1 MKKFIKGLCLAI
13 ACTTLVSGF
22 AGCAKENTGS
32 TAAEAKADF
41 PLKTPITLNVWGFAV
56 NGVVP
61 KYLKTMA
68 DSDFYKT
75 ISAKT
80 NVKLVFTSP
89 AQGQEQD
96 QFNIMVSS
104 GAYPDLIEGV
114 GGLYSGGGDKAIQD
128 GVILKLNDLID
139 KYAPHYKKLLDSS
152 PTIKKDLV
160 SDSGNMYAFGE
171 INQGEAEG
179 PWAGPTV
186 RQDWLDELG
195 LKTPVTY
202 DDWHTMLVAFKE
214 KKGATMPLTIG
225 SKGLM
230 DYDNFCGGFGFDTG
244 MWFQVNGKVRY
255 SPLEPGYKQ
264 YITTMHQWYSE
275 GLIDRDF
282 AGNTTFD
289 ATLKKFTS
297 KNCGA
302 FVSAQAMWPVYTA
315 QAKVSQPKYHLVAVP
330 NPVQKVGDKVH
341 IRLSNPI
348 ANTGDGFSISK
359 SCKNPEIAA
368 KFLDY
373 MYTDE
378 MTLAA
383 NYGTLG
389 KTYDMVN
396 GKPKLRDIMTQS
408 NPKGMSLVEVNAVYG
423 LNNGSFF
430 KDWKKNYTGNTAD
443 QLNSMKIWEAADD
456 SYVMP
461 PITLTSDEGTQYSS
475 IMSDLNTFVQENTI
489 KFIIGGESLSS
500 YDAFIKKIKSMNI
513 DQANSLEQAA
523 LDRYEAR
530 K

>member
-1 MKKFIKGLCLAI
+1 
-13 ACTTLVSGF
+13 
-22 AGCAKENTGS
+22 
-32 TAAEAKADF
+32 
-41 PLKTPITLNVWGFAV
+41 
-56 NGVVP
+56 
-61 KYLKTMA
+61 
-68 DSDFYKT
+68 
-75 ISAKT
+75 
-80 NVKLVFTSP
+80 
-89 AQGQEQD
+89 
-96 QFNIMVSS
+96 
-104 GAYPDLIEGV
+104 
-114 GGLYSGGGDKAIQD
+114 
-128 GVILKLNDLID
+128 
-139 KYAPHYKKLLDSS
+139 
-152 PTIKKDLV
+152 
-160 SDSGNMYAFGE
+160 
-171 INQGEAEG
+171 
-179 PWAGPTV
+179 
-186 RQDWLDELG
+186 
-195 LKTPVTY
+195 
-202 DDWHTMLVAFKE
+202 
-214 KKGATMPLTIG
+214 MPLTIG

-230 DYDNFCGGFGFDTG
+230 DFDNFCGGYGFDTG
-244 MWFQVNGKVRY
+244 MWFQINGKIHY

-289 ATLKKFTS
+289 ATLKKVTS

-348 ANTGDGFSISK
+348 ANTGDGFSIST

-373 MYTDE
+373 IYTDN

-396 GKPKLRDIMTQS
+396 GKPKLRDIMTQQ

-423 LNNGSFF
+423 LNNGSFY

-475 IMSDLNTFVQENTI
+475 IMSDLNTYVQENTI
-489 KFIIGGESLSS
+489 KFIIGSESLSS

-513 DQANSLEQAA
+513 DKAISLEQAA